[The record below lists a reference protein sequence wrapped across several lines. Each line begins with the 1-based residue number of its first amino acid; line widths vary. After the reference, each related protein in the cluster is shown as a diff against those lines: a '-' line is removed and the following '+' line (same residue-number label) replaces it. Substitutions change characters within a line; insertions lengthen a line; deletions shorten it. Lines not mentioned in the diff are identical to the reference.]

1 MSMKADYDESQP
13 FYIPIILS
21 IIATIIII
29 IVMTVGVIFYFKISL
44 SKQYDINENNFGL
57 AIELEELRK
66 YEKNYLEEG
75 NEKKVTINEAMLIIS
90 NSY

>member
-13 FYIPIILS
+13 LYIPIILS
-21 IIATIIII
+21 IIATIITII
-29 IVMTVGVIFYFKISL
+29 IMTVGVISYFKISL
-44 SKQYDINENNFGL
+44 SKQYDLNEKNFGI

-66 YEKNYLEEG
+66 YEKKYLEEA
-75 NEKKVTINEAMLIIS
+75 NEKKVSIDEAMLIIS